1 MSVGAMNDSTAGKP
15 QAPDGKPKHPGVIS
29 SRDLMGPHRE
39 IIIEHG
45 SERYRLRRTASDKLI
60 LVK

>member
-1 MSVGAMNDSTAGKP
+1 MSDKPAETLEPPCGKS
-15 QAPDGKPKHPGVIS
+15 GHPGVIS

>member
-1 MSVGAMNDSTAGKP
+1 MNDKP
-15 QAPDGKPKHPGVIS
+15 AKTPEAPGDKSDHPGVIS
-29 SRDLMGPHRE
+29 SRDLLGPRRE

-45 SERYRLRRTASDKLI
+45 TERYRLRRTASDKLI

>member
-1 MSVGAMNDSTAGKP
+1 MNDSTAGKP

>member
-1 MSVGAMNDSTAGKP
+1 MNDSILGNPQTPDSKP
-15 QAPDGKPKHPGVIS
+15 EHPGVIS
-29 SRDLMGPHRE
+29 SRDLLGSRRE

-45 SERYRLRRTASDKLI
+45 SKRYRLRLTASGKLI

>member
-1 MSVGAMNDSTAGKP
+1 MNDKP
-15 QAPDGKPKHPGVIS
+15 AETLKPPGGEPEHLGVIS

-45 SERYRLRRTASDKLI
+45 RERYRLRRTANDKLI

>member
-1 MSVGAMNDSTAGKP
+1 MSDKP
-15 QAPDGKPKHPGVIS
+15 AETLEAPGGEPKHPGVIS
-29 SRDLMGPHRE
+29 SRDLLGPHRE

-45 SERYRLRRTASDKLI
+45 RERYRLRLTASDKLI